1 VTALAFRANAAVKM
15 SANSAARAATLYLF
29 LFFMVESALGFFVL
43 VKGTGQVFLG
53 ARPAIFSESE
63 QPARKLQ
70 AKN

>member
-1 VTALAFRANAAVKM
+1 
-15 SANSAARAATLYLF
+15 
-29 LFFMVESALGFFVL
+29 MVESALGFFVL

-63 QPARKLQ
+63 QPAQKLQ